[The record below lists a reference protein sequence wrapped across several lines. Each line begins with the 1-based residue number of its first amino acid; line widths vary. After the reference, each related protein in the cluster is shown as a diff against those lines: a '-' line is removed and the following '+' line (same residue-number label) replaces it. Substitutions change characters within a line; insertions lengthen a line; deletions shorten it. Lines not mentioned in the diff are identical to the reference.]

1 MLNYSMKRI
10 VIIILT
16 IFSSVIYSSAQ
27 YDPGGSKSF
36 QINKSTDGIK
46 VDGILD
52 EPQWL
57 SAQQIDDFVVSTPNF
72 GDNGTY
78 QTVVKMFY
86 TDQAI
91 YISAYLRDE
100 EPQKILKEI
109 TKRDQL
115 GNTDFFG
122 FLIDSYQDGINALG
136 FYITP
141 TDVQYDIKYSADADG
156 GGYSPIM
163 DGDESWDAV
172 WNAKSK
178 IVEDGWIAEFEI
190 PLAALRFPTK
200 EVQSWNINFY
210 RHFRRNRE
218 DIFWNPVNPE
228 VFGLVNQSGTVHG
241 IESIK
246 SPVRLQ
252 ATPYVTSYV
261 NNVKDGGETQWGS
274 SFNGG
279 MDIRYGINDAFTL
292 DMTLIP
298 DFGEA
303 ISDNQ
308 VLNLSPFEVRFNEN
322 RQFFKE
328 GIELFNKGNL
338 FYSRRIGSTPL
349 NYYDLESRLSE
360 GDSILS
366 NPSETQ
372 LINATKISGRNSNGL
387 GIGVF
392 NAVSGRILAEVVDE
406 EGVVRE
412 EMTNPLT
419 NYNVLVLDQNLKNNS
434 SISLVNTNVYRAGMD
449 YDANVTAGLF
459 NLFTKNTTYNLGG
472 FYKLSQKY
480 YVDSTA
486 LGHSG
491 EIRFEKPTGNLIY
504 ELTYTSE
511 SDTYD
516 PNDLGFLYNNNSR
529 ELFGRFL
536 YREFN
541 PKNENLTSW
550 RFTGSLK
557 YARVFEPNAFSDLYF
572 RTWGNVINKN
582 FNVFGWW
589 FNGFATESND
599 YFEARTPGRVFKK
612 PSDIATGPYISTDYR
627 KRLSMD
633 LYGGFRYIS
642 EWEDA
647 MNFDVNFGPRF
658 RVNDRVFLEWDI
670 DLEYNLKERG
680 FVDNYTDADGVDQ
693 ILFGIRDR
701 KALENSLRLRYSF
714 TSNMTLNLRARHY
727 WSIADY
733 YGFANLNQDGYLSD
747 VDVENTYDRSFT
759 SFLVDAVF
767 QWRFAPG
774 SDIFIVWKNSIDA
787 YQTDQDRLPYD
798 YGDNF
803 AYLSDFPVYNTLSF
817 KLIYFLDYNRIV
829 K

>member
-1 MLNYSMKRI
+1 MNKSVLLLLF
-10 VIIILT
+10 ILAIT
-16 IFSSVIYSSAQ
+16 PSISAQ
-27 YDPGGSKSF
+27 YDPGTDKNF
-36 QINKSTDGIK
+36 QINKYSEGIK

-52 EPQWL
+52 EDQWQT
-57 SAQQIDDFVVSTPNF
+57 AQVIDDFVMSTPDF
-72 GDNGTY
+72 GAEGTFK
-78 QTVVKMFY
+78 TEVKMFY
-86 TDQAI
+86 TDEAV
-91 YISAYLRDE
+91 YISAYLKDDE
-100 EPQKILKEI
+100 PSEILKEI
-109 TKRDQL
+109 TKRDEL

-141 TDVQYDIKYSADADG
+141 KQVQYDIKYSADADG

-163 DGDESWDAV
+163 NGDKSWDAV
-172 WNAKSK
+172 WNAKAK

-200 EVQSWNINFY
+200 DIQSWNINFY

-218 DIFWNPVNPE
+218 DLFWNPVNPE

-241 IESIK
+241 IKEIK

-252 ATPYVTSYV
+252 ATPYLTTYV
-261 NNVKDGGETQWGS
+261 NRVKDGTEVQGGN
-274 SFNGG
+274 SFGGG

-338 FYSRRIGSTPL
+338 FYSRRIGGSPLHYSTL
-349 NYYDLESRLSE
+349 KDKIAES
-360 GDSILS
+360 DSIIS
-366 NPSETQ
+366 NPVETQ
-372 LINATKISGRNSNGL
+372 LLNATKVSGRNSNGL

-392 NAVSGRILAEVVDE
+392 NAVSGRSIAEVMDA

-412 EMTNPLT
+412 ELTNPMT
-419 NYNVLVLDQNLKNNS
+419 NYNVLVLDQNLRNNS
-434 SISLVNTNVYRAGMD
+434 SISLVNTNVMRAGGD

-459 NLFTKNTTYNLGG
+459 NLFTENSTYNLGG
-472 FYKLSQKY
+472 SYKLSQKY
-480 YVDSTA
+480 FADSTD
-486 LGHSG
+486 LGHAG

-504 ELTYTSE
+504 EFSYAVE

-529 ELFGRFL
+529 NLFGRIM

-541 PKNENLTSW
+541 PNNEKLNSW
-550 RFTGSLK
+550 RVMGSAN
-557 YARVFEPNAFSDLYF
+557 YERVYNPNTFANLFY
-572 RTWGNVINKN
+572 RTWGNVVTKN

-589 FNGFATESND
+589 VNGIAVEGYD
-599 YFEARTPGRVFKK
+599 YFEARTPGRVFRK
-612 PSDIATGPYISTDYR
+612 PADIGTGPYISTDYR
-627 KRLSMD
+627 KRLSLDLEGGVRFFDGMD
-633 LYGGFRYIS
+633 MLIA
-642 EWEDA
+642 DL
-647 MNFDVNFGPRF
+647 NFGPRF
-658 RVNDRVFLEWDI
+658 RVNDKMFVRW
-670 DLEYNLKERG
+670 NLGYTTFKNDRG
-680 FVDNYTDADGVDQ
+680 YVDDYVDGNGEDQ

-701 KALENSLRLRYSF
+701 QVLENSLNLRYSF
-714 TSNMTLNLRARHY
+714 TANMTLNLRMRHY
-727 WSIADY
+727 WSVAAY
-733 YGFANLNQDGYLSD
+733 NSFARLEEDGYLTEID
-747 VDVENTYDRSFT
+747 FNNDYDRSYTAFN
-759 SFLVDAVF
+759 VDAVF

-787 YQTDQDRLPYD
+787 FETDQSRIPYGYGENFNSLQD
-798 YGDNF
+798 YPIF
-803 AYLSDFPVYNTLSF
+803 NTLSF
-817 KLIYFLDYNRIV
+817 KLIYFLDYNQIV

>member
-10 VIIILT
+10 VLIILA
-16 IFSSVIYSSAQ
+16 IFSSAIYSSAQ

-36 QINKSTDGIK
+36 QINKSSDGIK
-46 VDGILD
+46 VDGVLD

-57 SAQQIDDFVVSTPNF
+57 SAQKIDDFVMSTPNF
-72 GDNGTY
+72 GESGTY
-78 QTVVKMFY
+78 QTEVKMFY
-86 TDQAI
+86 TDQAV
-91 YISAYLRDE
+91 YISAYLKDE
-100 EPQKILKEI
+100 EPQQILKEI

-136 FYITP
+136 FYVTP

-163 DGDESWDAV
+163 DGDRSWDAV
-172 WNAKSK
+172 WNAKAK
-178 IVEDGWIAEFEI
+178 LVEDGWIAEFEI

-200 EVQSWNINFY
+200 EIQSWNINFY

-218 DIFWNPVNPE
+218 DLFWNPVNPE

-241 IESIK
+241 IEKIK

-252 ATPYVTSYV
+252 ATPYITSYV
-261 NNVKDGGETQWGS
+261 NNVKDGQETLWGS
-274 SFNGG
+274 SFSGG

-308 VLNLSPFEVRFNEN
+308 VLNLSPFEVRFDEN

-338 FYSRRIGSTPL
+338 FYSRRIGGTPI
-349 NYYDLESRLSE
+349 NYDNLDSRLNE
-360 GDSILS
+360 GDSIIS
-366 NPSETQ
+366 NPIETQ
-372 LINATKISGRNSNGL
+372 LLNATKVSGRNSNGL
-387 GIGVF
+387 GVGVF
-392 NAVSGRILAEVVDE
+392 NAVSRRSVAQVMDS

-412 EMTNPLT
+412 ESTNPMT
-419 NYNVLVLDQNLKNNS
+419 NYNVFVLDQNLKNNS
-434 SISLVNTNVYRAGMD
+434 SISVINTNVMRVGAD

-459 NLFTKNTTYNLGG
+459 NLFTENSTYNLGG
-472 FYKLSQKY
+472 SYKLSQKY
-480 YVDSTA
+480 FADSTD
-486 LGHSG
+486 LGHAG
-491 EIRFEKPTGNLIY
+491 QIRFEKPTGNFIFDASY
-504 ELTYTSE
+504 SVE

-529 ELFGRFL
+529 ELFGRVM

-541 PKNENLTSW
+541 PNSEKLTSW
-550 RFTGSLK
+550 RVMASAN
-557 YARVFEPNAFSDLYF
+557 YERVYNPNAFANLSY
-572 RTWGNVINKN
+572 RSWGNVVTRD
-582 FNVFGWW
+582 FNVIGWW
-589 FNGFATESND
+589 INGLALEAQD

-612 PSDIATGPYISTDYR
+612 PADFGTGPYISTDYR
-627 KRLSMD
+627 RRLSFD
-633 LYGGFRYIS
+633 LEGGVRV
-642 EWEDA
+642 
-647 MNFDVNFGPRF
+647 FDGLDMLITDLNFGPRF
-658 RVNDRVFLEWDI
+658 RVNDKMFLRW
-670 DLEYNLKERG
+670 NLGYTTYKNDRG
-680 FVDNYTDADGVDQ
+680 YVDNFIDNNGNTQ

-701 KALENSLRLRYSF
+701 QVLENSLNLRYSF
-714 TSNMTLNLRARHY
+714 KANMTLNLRMRHY
-727 WSIADY
+727 WSVAEY
-733 YGFANLNQDGYLSD
+733 NSFARLEEDGYLTTID
-747 VDVENTYDRSFT
+747 FNNEYDRSFT
-759 SFLVDAVF
+759 SFLLDAVF

-774 SDIFIVWKNSIDA
+774 SDIFIVWKNSVDA
-787 YQTDQDRLPYD
+787 FVTDQERIPY
-798 YGDNF
+798 GFRDNF
-803 AYLSDFPVYNTLSF
+803 NNLQDFPNYNTLSF